1 MKVKKR
7 WIILGA
13 TILLMIGLS
22 IPEMVHTNTG
32 TSESIGSV
40 REGKLRNGWLIPFE
54 GENFRYF
61 SHLSYYIL
69 NNAYVNSKVYDV
81 LMDAYASCETSCP
94 GKEFMLMECTRKRG
108 GRMLIHWTHQ
118 NGTSVDFMVPTKR
131 ADGKSSLSTK
141 TGMAHYLL
149 QYNHEGK
156 FTLNPKTEIDFETMA
171 AHIVA
176 LDDAARKHGVGI
188 NKILFNTHLQ
198 DELFNTT
205 AGKELKRR
213 EVRIKPIASD
223 LINRYH
229 DDHYHVDF
237 GL

>member
-1 MKVKKR
+1 
-7 WIILGA
+7 
-13 TILLMIGLS
+13 
-22 IPEMVHTNTG
+22 
-32 TSESIGSV
+32 
-40 REGKLRNGWLIPFE
+40 
-54 GENFRYF
+54 
-61 SHLSYYIL
+61 
-69 NNAYVNSKVYDV
+69 
-81 LMDAYASCETSCP
+81 
-94 GKEFMLMECTRKRG
+94 
-108 GRMLIHWTHQ
+108 
-118 NGTSVDFMVPTKR
+118 
-131 ADGKSSLSTK
+131 
-141 TGMAHYLL
+141 MAHYLL

-171 AHIVA
+171 AHILA